1 VEDTYY
7 EICVA
12 SELDEK
18 WSGYFSPLKIKSRK
32 DETILSG
39 YLPDQSALYGILI
52 KIRDM
57 GLPLISVKQLGS
69 QNIDA
74 GESGK

>member
-1 VEDTYY
+1 MLEETFY

-12 SELDEK
+12 GELDEK
-18 WSGYFSPLKIKSRK
+18 WSGYFSPLKIKSRE

-52 KIRDM
+52 KIRDI
-57 GLPLISVKQLGS
+57 GLPLISVKPLAIQ
-69 QNIDA
+69 
-74 GESGK
+74 KK

>member
-18 WSGYFSPLKIKSRK
+18 WSEYFSPLKIESRE

-57 GLPLISVKQLGS
+57 GLPLISVKPLS
-69 QNIDA
+69 IKNKDA
-74 GESGK
+74 S